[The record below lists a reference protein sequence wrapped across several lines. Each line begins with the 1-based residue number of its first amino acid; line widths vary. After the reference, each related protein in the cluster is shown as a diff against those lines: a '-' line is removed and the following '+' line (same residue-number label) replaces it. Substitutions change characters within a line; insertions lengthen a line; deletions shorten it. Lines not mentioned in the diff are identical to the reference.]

1 MVASIA
7 QIKDIDS
14 LTLFEIGSVTK
25 LYTAFILASLE
36 NDKVLSRY
44 DLLSKYLPSEV
55 YKGKKWSMKIRLV
68 DLATHT
74 SGLPA
79 FDNTKSL
86 KAFKEFDENN
96 PYGMLTDKFLMHVL
110 SNVDTLNNYGKIGYS
125 NFGIGL
131 LAYAMAKGSKTSF
144 EKLFERYIT
153 NGHKLKNTHLKI
165 CEQQLTDIAIP
176 HRQAEKMPLI
186 QLASLSPS
194 GSIKA
199 TMPDLLRFL
208 SLHIQPTK
216 ESGRKIATLLEN
228 QLKDGQQAVGLGWGI
243 HKIKNET
250 VYFHNG
256 GTYGS
261 SSIVIIIPSKQAA
274 VAI

>member
-1 MVASIA
+1 
-7 QIKDIDS
+7 
-14 LTLFEIGSVTK
+14 
-25 LYTAFILASLE
+25 
-36 NDKVLSRY
+36 
-44 DLLSKYLPSEV
+44 
-55 YKGKKWSMKIRLV
+55 
-68 DLATHT
+68 
-74 SGLPA
+74 
-79 FDNTKSL
+79 
-86 KAFKEFDENN
+86 
-96 PYGMLTDKFLMHVL
+96 
-110 SNVDTLNNYGKIGYS
+110 LNNYGKIGYS

-153 NGHKLKNTHLKI
+153 NGQKLKNTHLKI

-261 SSIVIIIPSKQAA
+261 SSIVIIVPSKQAA
-274 VAI
+274 VAILANNSTESELTSYALKLIETLITE